1 MSRATL
7 VSLFKQRLLDAA
19 AGLTIL
25 KSVPTPTHISCE
37 DVHSKKLRYNVK
49 TFQYL

>member
-7 VSLFKQRLLDAA
+7 VPLFKQRLLDAA

-25 KSVPTPTHISCE
+25 KSSPLSLTSCE
-37 DVHSKKLRYNVK
+37 DIYLKKLRSSVK
-49 TFQYL
+49 TFQSL